1 MLTNNE
7 SKPQDSLLSA
17 IFHASRVIKA
27 YKRLILQQKSPRQLP
42 IGKQKKKTKKTK
54 KKNLTLKI
62 RTSHTII
69 GQPKK
74 KTKKQKNKTKTKTE
88 KKLIFLPSL
97 VRIIKQIN
105 KKKKEKKDNNK
116 QKIAVNEKLFE
127 R

>member
-1 MLTNNE
+1 MNRNLRY
-7 SKPQDSLLSA
+7 SLLSA

-42 IGKQKKKTKKTK
+42 IGKQKNKTKKTK

-74 KTKKQKNKTKTKTE
+74 KKKTKNKTKKNE
-88 KKLIFLPSL
+88 NKNK
-97 VRIIKQIN
+97 N
-105 KKKKEKKDNNK
+105 KKTNIFTIISSDNQTNK
-116 QKIAVNEKLFE
+116 
-127 R
+127 